1 MPSPSLLDFILQPEL
16 RGQLVGLLT
25 FQQNH
30 QLLGLNKKLET
41 DCKTVR
47 LDAKLS
53 YLFQQ
58 ALTRISPVS
67 HITSFLSPVE
77 QHHIRAITF
86 YVGRTNFG
94 QRCALRSLVYAR
106 RRELHDRERKLHVG
120 LEPGVATAAPPAK
133 KARPRLP
140 PPLKKRA
147 RVAVQNVAPEPVAE
161 PEPDSDSGDSNYD
174 QTFVRRKPGVVRPH
188 NTF

>member
-30 QLLGLNKKLET
+30 QLLGPNKKWET

-47 LDAKLS
+47 LDARLS

-86 YVGRTNFG
+86 YVGRTNFDE
-94 QRCALRSLVYAR
+94 RCALRSLAYAR
-106 RRELHDRERKLHVG
+106 RRELHDREKMLH
-120 LEPGVATAAPPAK
+120 LEVVDITAIAKFFFGTISARFPPEV
-133 KARPRLP
+133 LG
-140 PPLKKRA
+140 
-147 RVAVQNVAPEPVAE
+147 EP
-161 PEPDSDSGDSNYD
+161 
-174 QTFVRRKPGVVRPH
+174 
-188 NTF
+188 